1 MGLSYLEKNAF
12 IFLRVFNFYL
22 WPLPLQWDTD
32 YQQIYIAKPMI
43 KNWGPSILVLAFTF
57 AYGISSALTAFY
69 ITFFHTIERIEVM
82 VLMLVFTALV
92 IPVLI
97 FAVLAR
103 NLKLF
108 VLFLNEIMLM
118 ADRMQTGNI

>member
-32 YQQIYIAKPMI
+32 YQQIYIRKPTI
-43 KNWGPSILVLAFTF
+43 KSWGLPILFLAFTF

-82 VLMLVFTALV
+82 VLMLLFAAFV
-92 IPVLI
+92 IPVMV

-108 VLFLNEIMLM
+108 VLFLNEMMLM